1 MEDVSGNFNPP
12 QDGTKDS
19 EPTIVEIVLESEQE
33 KESSQAQKNVSPVE
47 SQDIN
52 NNDVFV
58 QNVEGSRSSTTD
70 SENESDGVMDIKIIE
85 VFSTRKEESNEASLK
100 PDRKF
105 QPTKSESGK
114 STGPKKEEN
123 SMETESQN
131 GILEEKHHRDGTR
144 KGKSRKVEQRKIPRK
159 GESIVN
165 RYFKIINETM
175 SDVQKL
181 PGMIKRKG
189 SVITTECCLCGL
201 TYKFNKK
208 PPTQIL
214 LQHLCNQHNVKQSKS
229 VFSGENVERMRT
241 TIRYPSIVWDYFVKR
256 IDEWNLILTDCLLCD
271 YTALE
276 SPTKATGHML
286 KHLHSKHKHMRLPLT
301 CQCDPPCQMGP
312 KKEQLYE
319 QVIASGQIN
328 DNLHLEQ
335 DDERPMQNDVQN
347 DVESVSSDP
356 DPESPAVGNGNE
368 DFECDDVPPLHDLPS
383 MKRKKPKQ
391 PVARKVARKLDAD
404 VQQIHGCTKAAVPS
418 VTPPIKKGYGVK
430 KGAKFRPKL
439 MKNDSKPKNESAGV
453 KLDAQPVN
461 VFDTKQDRK
470 KRPPKPFRRKS
481 QQSEGEKATT
491 ESGSLGKDKVAREK
505 PNLQRGVT
513 DKQSALENIVLR
525 YFKRLEET
533 TQNQKTSGET
543 SGKNT
548 MNIIE
553 CCLCHVTYN
562 YYGDP
567 PTNLLLSHLCNRHN
581 IRTSQISLENID
593 KLTAT
598 KEHLQKLRPTK
609 KLSVVWDFFIKR
621 KDEWDTVFTDCLLCG
636 FTAWQGTTGRT
647 SSMLRH
653 LHLEHNHLRLPYT
666 CDCDPPCTMAQARD
680 ILREAVKPGILNT
693 TQGKAKH
700 SESKVRFKID
710 EKPDRAD
717 KEWVPKVS
725 RSFAPPRKIDNTAP
739 LDQGTKRVKEDNLS
753 SNSDI
758 EISVVEGPSNTK
770 KLTKRVLRKRDHVD
784 YKPTNI
790 VISTPLQRMQESLPS
805 GSKKETFGRGRSR
818 KIKTENSTVKESKG
832 IKAEVSSD
840 LKKESGTVSQ
850 SVLKQEVKPKR
861 PRGRPRKTESPNKP
875 KSTGK
880 ETNKAKRT
888 KKGTKTYSKSTAKDM
903 IEESFPTQSTN
914 RMKTTGRKST
924 PKDMKQESFVSRYF
938 TKTIKENTSA
948 SQKGAVLTAECCLC
962 DWKYDYSGRTPPDL
976 LIHLCEKH
984 SVKSSMISKENVDR
998 MRANKEYLESRAK
1011 NRKPSVVWDYFVKRN
1026 DQWNNVNLDCLLC
1039 DYSNLQ
1045 SATRTTSSMLG
1056 HLHTQ
1061 HKHVKLPLTCKYKC
1075 NPPCKM
1081 LRP

>member
-1 MEDVSGNFNPP
+1 MEDESGNFNPP

-19 EPTIVEIVLESEQE
+19 EPTIVEIILEGDQE
-33 KESSQAQKNVSPVE
+33 KESSQAQKNGSPVE

-52 NNDVFV
+52 NNDVFG
-58 QNVEGSRSSTTD
+58 QGVEGSRSSTTD

-85 VFSTRKEESNEASLK
+85 VFSTRKEEPNESFLK
-100 PDRKF
+100 QDRKF
-105 QPTKSESGK
+105 QPTKSECGK

-144 KGKSRKVEQRKIPRK
+144 KGKPRKVEQRKIPRK

-256 IDEWNLILTDCLLCD
+256 IDEWNLVLTDCLLCD

-276 SPTKATGHML
+276 STTKTTSQML
-286 KHLHSKHKHMRLPLT
+286 KHLHKEHKHMRLPLT

-328 DNLHLEQ
+328 DSLHLEQ
-335 DDERPMQNDVQN
+335 GDESPMQNPEPN
-347 DVESVSSDP
+347 DVESASSDP
-356 DPESPAVGNGNE
+356 DPEIPVLENRND

-383 MKRKKPKQ
+383 MKRKIPKQ
-391 PVARKVARKLDAD
+391 QVVRKVARKLDGV
-404 VQQIHGCTKAAVPS
+404 VQQIQGDTKDVVPS
-418 VTPPIKKGYGVK
+418 LSPAIKKGYGVK

-439 MKNDSKPKNESAGV
+439 MKNDSKPQSGSAEV
-453 KLDAQPVN
+453 KLDVQPGN
-461 VFDTKQDRK
+461 VPDTKQDRK
-470 KRPPKPFRRKS
+470 KRLPKPFRRKS
-481 QQSEGEKATT
+481 LQSEGEKATT
-491 ESGSLGKDKVAREK
+491 GSGSLGKDKSAGEK

-533 TQNQKTSGET
+533 TQNQKTPGET
-543 SGKNT
+543 SGKT
-548 MNIIE
+548 SMNIIE

-666 CDCDPPCTMAQARD
+666 CDCDPPCTMAQARE

-710 EKPDRAD
+710 EKPDKAD
-717 KEWVPKVS
+717 KEWVPKAS
-725 RSFAPPRKIDNTAP
+725 KSFAAPRKIDNTAH
-739 LDQGTKRVKEDNLS
+739 LDQGTKHGKGDNLS
-753 SNSDI
+753 SSSDI
-758 EISVVEGPSNTK
+758 EISEVSDPQNFSGS
-770 KLTKRVLRKRDHVD
+770 KLPKRDLRKREHVD

-805 GSKKETFGRGRSR
+805 GYEKKNVGRRRPR
-818 KIKTENSTVKESKG
+818 KIKTENIGRESKG

-840 LKKESGTVSQ
+840 LKKECETVSQ
-850 SVLKQEVKPKR
+850 SVLKQEVKPIR

-875 KSTGK
+875 KSAGK
-880 ETNKAKRT
+880 ETNKPKRA
-888 KKGTKTYSKSTAKDM
+888 KKGTRTYSKSTSKDM
-903 IEESFPTQSTN
+903 GESFPTQSTN
-914 RMKTTGRKST
+914 RVKTTGRKST

-938 TKTIKENTSA
+938 TKTTKETTSA

-984 SVKSSMISKENVDR
+984 SVKSSMITKENVDR

-1011 NRKPSVVWDYFVKRN
+1011 NRKPSIVWDYFVKRN

-1039 DYSNLQ
+1039 DYTNLQ